1 MKIVHITRSLIVNS
15 GVSVFVT
22 ELASAQAEQGHE
34 VSLLYGWKPGCGVS
48 SKVQVIENK
57 KIYRELRKIED
68 PDIVHVHALW
78 SFDVVQVMYW
88 CWWHNVK
95 YIVSPH
101 GGLMPRVFAK
111 GWLKKHI
118 YYWVF
123 LHFALKHADA
133 IHCTGNAEAEVVQ
146 KLIPSAKTII
156 APLGC
161 KIPDNVKSRVDKPGD
176 RKVLFLGRISEEK
189 GLMFLLD
196 AWRKVRKDGW
206 KLIIAGPD
214 WHGYGEKVKRKV
226 EAEKISGVDFP
237 GPADAALKDKL
248 YRDADIFVL
257 PSPMENFSAV
267 VLDALAYKLPV
278 IATKGTPWGIIERE
292 KCGLWIDSNST
303 TALEDSLCRAMNVSQ
318 VELCKMGERGR
329 IVAQEKFSW
338 EYISNEMVNA
348 YKCNIKNLV

>member
-1 MKIVHITRSLIVNS
+1 MRIIHIVRSLIINS
-15 GVSVFVT
+15 GVSVFVA
-22 ELASAQAEQGHE
+22 ELASAQAGQGHE

-101 GGLMPRVFAK
+101 GGLMPRVFTK
-111 GWLKKHI
+111 GWLKKYI

-123 LHFALKHADA
+123 LRFALKHAAA
-133 IHCTGNAEAEVVQ
+133 IHCTGDAEAEAVQ

-161 KIPDNVKSRVDKPGD
+161 KIPDNVESRVDKPGC

-189 GLMFLLD
+189 GLMLLLD
-196 AWRKVRKDGW
+196 AWKNVRKDDW

-214 WHGYGEKVKRKV
+214 WRGYGEKVRQKV
-226 EAEKISGVDFP
+226 EKEKIDGVDFP
-237 GPADAALKDKL
+237 GVANAALKDKL
-248 YRDADIFVL
+248 YREADVFIL
-257 PSPMENFSAV
+257 PSPMENFGAV

-278 IATKGTPWGIIERE
+278 IATRGTPWEVIEKER
-292 KCGLWIDSNST
+292 CGWWIESNST
-303 TALEDSLCRAMNVSQ
+303 IAMQNALSRAASLS
-318 VELCKMGERGR
+318 
-329 IVAQEKFSW
+329 AQERDVVGSRGVDVAKNYEWSVIAKNIIA
-338 EYISNEMVNA
+338 EYAKIHSS
-348 YKCNIKNLV
+348 